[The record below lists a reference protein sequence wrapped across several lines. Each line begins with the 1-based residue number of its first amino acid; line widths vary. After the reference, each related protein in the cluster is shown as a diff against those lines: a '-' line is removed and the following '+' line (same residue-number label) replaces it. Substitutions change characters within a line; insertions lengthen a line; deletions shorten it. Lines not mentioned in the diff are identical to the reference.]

1 MPIDAQAVK
10 ALRDSTGAGMMDAKA
25 ALEEAKG
32 DAEKALEIL
41 RKKGIA
47 KAGKKADRE
56 TTAGLVECYAHMGRV
71 GSMVEIACETDFV
84 ARTDDYKTLAHDL
97 AMQVAASNPLYITPD
112 DVPKDVLAK
121 EREIFM
127 AEAKEQGKPEA
138 VLEKIAAGKVDKYYQ
153 EVCLIKQPFI
163 KDPDRSVEDVLI
175 EAIAKL
181 GENIVIRRF
190 ARFELGG

>member
-1 MPIDAQAVK
+1 MPIDVQAVK
-10 ALRDSTGAGMMDAKA
+10 ALRDSTGAGMMDAKV

-56 TTAGLVECYAHMGRV
+56 TTAGLVESYNHMGRV
-71 GSMVEIACETDFV
+71 GSMVELACETDFV

-97 AMQVAASNPLYITPD
+97 AMQIAASNPLYTNPA
-112 DVPKDVLAK
+112 DVPKDVIAK
-121 EREIFM
+121 ESEIFM
-127 AEAKEQGKPEA
+127 AEAKEQGKPKD
-138 VLEKIAAGKVDKYYQ
+138 VLDKIAVGKLEKYYQ

-163 KDPDRSVEDVLI
+163 KDPDRSVEDVLT

-190 ARFELGG
+190 VRFELGG

>member
-1 MPIDAQAVK
+1 MPIDVQAVK
-10 ALRDSTGAGMMDAKA
+10 ALRDSTGAGMMDAKV

-56 TTAGLVECYAHMGRV
+56 TTAGLVESYNHMGRV
-71 GSMVEIACETDFV
+71 GSMVELACETDFV

-97 AMQVAASNPLYITPD
+97 AMQIAASNPLYTNPA
-112 DVPKDVLAK
+112 DVPKDVIAK
-121 EREIFM
+121 ESEIFM
-127 AEAKEQGKPEA
+127 AEAKEQGKPKD
-138 VLEKIAAGKVDKYYQ
+138 VLDKIAAGKLEKYYQ

-163 KDPDRSVEDVLI
+163 KDPDRSVEDVLT

>member
-1 MPIDAQAVK
+1 VSIDVQAVK
-10 ALRDSTGAGMMDAKA
+10 ALRDSTGAGMMDAKV

-32 DAEKALEIL
+32 DAEKAVEIL

-56 TTAGLVECYAHMGRV
+56 TTAGLVESYNHMGRV
-71 GSMVEIACETDFV
+71 GSMVELACETDFV

-97 AMQVAASNPLYITPD
+97 AMQVAASNPLYTNPE

-138 VLEKIAAGKVDKYYQ
+138 VLEKIAAGKLEKYYQ

-163 KDPDRSVEDVLI
+163 KDPDRSVEDILT

-190 ARFELGG
+190 ARFELGV

>member
-1 MPIDAQAVK
+1 MPINVQAVK

-32 DAEKALEIL
+32 DADKALEIL

-56 TTAGLVECYAHMGRV
+56 TTAGLVESYNHMGRV
-71 GSMVEIACETDFV
+71 GSMVELACETDFV

-97 AMQVAASNPLYITPD
+97 AMQVAASNPLYTNPADI
-112 DVPKDVLAK
+112 PKEVIAK
-121 EREIFM
+121 ESEIFM
-127 AEAKEQGKPEA
+127 AEANEQGKPKE
-138 VLEKIAAGKVDKYYQ
+138 VLDKIAAGKLEKYYQ

-163 KDPDRSVEDVLI
+163 KDPDRSVEDVLT

>member
-1 MPIDAQAVK
+1 MPIDVQAVK
-10 ALRDSTGAGMMDAKA
+10 ALRDSTGAGMMDAKS

-32 DAEKALEIL
+32 DAEKAIEIL

-56 TTAGLVECYAHMGRV
+56 TTAGLVESYNHMGRV
-71 GSMVEIACETDFV
+71 GAMVELACETDFV
-84 ARTDDYKTLAHDL
+84 ARTDDYKALAHDL
-97 AMQVAASNPLYITPD
+97 AMQIAASNPLYTNPA
-112 DVPKDVLAK
+112 DVPKDVIAK
-121 EREIFM
+121 ESEIFI

-138 VLEKIAAGKVDKYYQ
+138 VLEKIVAGKIEKYYQ
-153 EVCLIKQPFI
+153 EVCLLKQPFI
-163 KDPDRSVEDVLI
+163 KDPDRSVEAVLT